1 MTTLTIHPAMRER
14 LARAGLDTF
23 EALWSAAVQAETTGP
38 VDGHAMRRVTC
49 LTVPDPAGG
58 PPAVLY
64 AKRYWGREA
73 GPRWTDLLRL
83 ARPMTPAEREWRNA
97 RRLQDTGVP
106 VAAPVAWGRSG
117 PEEPETGPTS
127 GRGGRALVVFEEAPG
142 RPLAAWLAEGRSAPP
157 PPRRRWAVL
166 RAVARLV
173 ARLHEAGLSFPDL
186 YAKHVFVSGTDGPAD
201 AAAALIDVYRL
212 RRVAP
217 WRRVEDLARL
227 YVSARATGLTEADGY
242 RLVLAYVEALARGR
256 TGPPGSFPDGVAAD
270 GAPAEAEATGAGRAF
285 AAPARPGA
293 WDRRLRLRARR
304 LYRRV
309 RRRAARMPGRGQDPN
324 LLPSRSAPGQVGSH
338 VPPADDPMV
347 ELDGGRLRVRA
358 SLRPHLEAAGLS
370 TLDALMGYEGGEG
383 GYREVPGRWTVR
395 LALPDPSGGPAVAV
409 FLKRYTRVPLRTRV
423 RRLLGLH
430 PPRSQAAQEVR
441 GIVRLQS
448 LGVPTVRQVLVGE
461 RLRWR
466 GWWEAS
472 CLGTEELAGA
482 VEADRFCEARFSGPP
497 TAERTAEKRRLIRRI
512 ADIARRLH
520 LANLSHRD
528 LYLCHFMVCPTAP
541 GAAAASGLS
550 GTAGTSGDGRTGGG
564 GRSRLETPG
573 PGAEGAGEAEER
585 AEQAGPRVYL
595 IDLQR
600 LTHHRRGIGRRW
612 VVKDLAALL
621 FSSWPGPGTHIRSPV
636 FSDTDRLR
644 FARAYFGTDRLTAA
658 QKRLLRRVVAKA
670 RRIARREARRTARR
684 RRRRREGATPAG
696 TGGGG
701 ASATGPAPCP
711 KGPRTRPCPGETTP

>member
-1 MTTLTIHPAMRER
+1 
-14 LARAGLDTF
+14 
-23 EALWSAAVQAETTGP
+23 V
-38 VDGHAMRRVTC
+38 
-49 LTVPDPAGG
+49 
-58 PPAVLY
+58 
-64 AKRYWGREA
+64 
-73 GPRWTDLLRL
+73 
-83 ARPMTPAEREWRNA
+83 AERP
-97 RRLQDTGVP
+97 RLQDAGVP
-106 VAAPVAWGRSG
+106 VAPPVAWGVSG
-117 PEEPETGPTS
+117 AGEKGSMAAS
-127 GRGGRALVVFEEAPG
+127 GRDRRALVVSEEVPG
-142 RPLAAWLAEGRSAPP
+142 RSLAAWLAEGRSAPP

-166 RAVARLV
+166 RAVARLA
-173 ARLHEAGLSFPDL
+173 ARLHDAGFSLPDL
-186 YAKHVFVSGTDGPAD
+186 YAKHVFVSGTDGPA
-201 AAAALIDVYRL
+201 APTAALIDVYRL
-212 RRVAP
+212 RRAAP

-227 YVSARATGLTEADGY
+227 YVSARATGLTKTDGY
-242 RLVLAYVEALARGR
+242 RLVLAYVEARARGPR
-256 TGPPGSFPDGVAAD
+256 GAPGPFSGGVAD
-270 GAPAEAEATGAGRAF
+270 GAAAGEERSEAGGIS

-309 RRRAARMPGRGQDPN
+309 RRRAARMPNRGQDPN
-324 LLPSRSAPGQVGSH
+324 LLPSRSAPARVGSH

-395 LALPDPSGGPAVAV
+395 LELPDPSGGPAVAV
-409 FLKRYTRVPLRTRV
+409 FLKRYTRVPFRTRL

-441 GIVRLQS
+441 GVVRLRN

-520 LANLSHRD
+520 QANLSHRD

-541 GAAAASGLS
+541 GAAAAPGLF
-550 GTAGTSGDGRTGGG
+550 GTAGTSGDGGTGVG
-564 GRSRLETPG
+564 GRGRPETPG
-573 PGAEGAGEAEER
+573 PGAVGADEGEEGAGP
-585 AEQAGPRVYL
+585 AGPRVHL

-670 RRIARREARRTARR
+670 RRIARREARRAARR
-684 RRRRREGATPAG
+684 RGRRRESASTAG

-701 ASATGPAPCP
+701 VSATGPAPCP
-711 KGPRTRPCPGETTP
+711 KGPRTRPRPEETTP